1 MLSSKRRVLTI
12 VLVLTIFAIVGAMV
26 LSACQIKLNNP
37 PEDNDN
43 VDTPNDEQGTTQE
56 PEQDTTQHPEQDADT
71 TPDVTPDPK
80 PPIVEQKTEAEYKAM
95 FEAELPGVIENYFND
110 NLAKVTSGKISNT
123 KTNNINYFNG
133 TIYINCVQSGVNKFI
148 ELKCDSITDASSY
161 QYLYKNVQSFVFT
174 TVNFRGVTVQEEGLA
189 NEIAEFALEQ
199 AEVVNYLAENGID
212 AGELKVLNA
221 TEFLLNNEGYRNTTL
236 TISSKN
242 SIFTINLAGRA
253 GTCSSEEEY
262 LTKFKNGYL
271 EIVTIGETIE
281 YKQLTVE

>member
-1 MLSSKRRVLTI
+1 MLRKRRVLTI
-12 VLVLTIFAIVGAMV
+12 VLVLTIVAIVGAMV

-56 PEQDTTQHPEQDADT
+56 PEQDTTQHPEQDADP

-95 FEAELPGVIENYFND
+95 FEAELPGVIENDFNKNITKE
-110 NLAKVTSGKISNT
+110 NLKIKNAEVVAVNNLTGCAYVKCERNGANRFYEFTS
-123 KTNNINYFNG
+123 
-133 TIYINCVQSGVNKFI
+133 
-148 ELKCDSITDASSY
+148 ELLKGQDSFKSLYENLDSITFEHNSP
-161 QYLYKNVQSFVFT
+161 Q
-174 TVNFRGVTVQEEGLA
+174 TVQEEGLA

-199 AEVVNYLAENGID
+199 TEVVNYLAENGID

-221 TEFLLNNEGYRNTTL
+221 TEFYVDNGGYLTTDI
-236 TISSKN
+236 TIKSNN
-242 SIFTINLAGRA
+242 SIFTVSLAGRS
-253 GTCSSEEEY
+253 GVCSTEEEY

-271 EIVTIGETIE
+271 ERVSIGETIE
-281 YKQLTVE
+281 YKQLMVA

>member
-1 MLSSKRRVLTI
+1 MLRKRRVLTI
-12 VLVLTIFAIVGAMV
+12 VLVLTIVAIVGAMV

-43 VDTPNDEQGTTQE
+43 VDTPNDEQGTMQE

-95 FEAELPGVIENYFND
+95 FEAELPRVIENYFNE
-110 NLAKVTSGKISNT
+110 NLAGQEWKKVSNC
-123 KTNNINYFNG
+123 KVKLFNVADG
-133 TIYINCVQSGVNKFI
+133 TIYFDCVQDFCNVFMSVKSP
-148 ELKCDSITDASSY
+148 ELAKCTSYEQLNIT
-161 QYLYKNVQSFVFT
+161 LNNCTMT
-174 TVNFRGVTVQEEGLA
+174 TDNIIGVTVQTETLA

-212 AGELKVLNA
+212 ASELKVLNA
-221 TEFLLNNEGYRNTTL
+221 TEFYGESGYLTTNITL
-236 TISSKN
+236 KSEN
-242 SIFTINLAGRA
+242 SIFSVKLAGRT

-271 EIVTIGETIE
+271 EKVTIGETIE
-281 YKQLTVE
+281 YKQLTVA

>member
-80 PPIVEQKTEAEYKAM
+80 PPIVEQTTEAEYKSM
-95 FEAELPGVIENYFND
+95 FEAELPRVIENDFNKNITKE
-110 NLAKVTSGKISNT
+110 NLKIKNAEVVAINNLTGCAYVKCERNGANRFYEFTS
-123 KTNNINYFNG
+123 
-133 TIYINCVQSGVNKFI
+133 
-148 ELKCDSITDASSY
+148 ELLKGQDSFKSLYENLDSITFEHSSP
-161 QYLYKNVQSFVFT
+161 Q
-174 TVNFRGVTVQEEGLA
+174 TVQEDTLA

-221 TEFLLNNEGYRNTTL
+221 TEFLANNDGYRNTTL
-236 TISSKN
+236 TIVSEN
-242 SIFTINLAGRA
+242 SIFTINLAG
-253 GTCSSEEEY
+253 GSGVCSTQEEY

-271 EIVTIGETIE
+271 EIVTIGDAIE
-281 YKQLTVE
+281 YKQLTVA